1 MEIVTYII
9 VGVLIFGCAMLI
21 EKYVNEHN
29 QRVNLVENFSKLLEI
44 DSEKSKA
51 LDDLASVIDE
61 KYVNQD
67 ENGHISDLVKH
78 LLKVIAE
85 EGDLKIYN
93 IGIVRDDEGD
103 YMGKDAV
110 SLDKEDIDHI
120 FEVANM
126 KPEDFD
132 FDYKKHQAF
141 PEPLPEAGKA
151 LIYGEP
157 Y

>member
-1 MEIVTYII
+1 MEIVVYII
-9 VGVLIFGCAMLI
+9 VGMLIFGCAMLV
-21 EKYVNEHN
+21 EKYFNEHN
-29 QRVNLVENFSKLLEI
+29 QRVNLAENFSKLLEI
-44 DSEKSKA
+44 ESEKSRA

-61 KYVNQD
+61 KYVSQD

-78 LLKVIAE
+78 LLKVIAK

-93 IGIVRDDEGD
+93 IDVVRDEEGD

-110 SLDKEDIDHI
+110 LLGKEDIEDI
-120 FEVANM
+120 FEVADL
-126 KPEDFD
+126 KPEHFD
-132 FDYKKHQAF
+132 FEYKKHQAF